1 MNTPMSFNF
10 HDVVLLLPE
19 TYLLGAI
26 CAILLVDLFL
36 KPGQRA
42 ITHWLS
48 LAAVLGTIVLIAV
61 DAEPA
66 ATAFN
71 GMYVHDGIA
80 AVLRIFV
87 LGTTG
92 TVFVYARGYL
102 QDRGLHIGEF
112 YLLSLFATLGAML
125 LVSAG
130 SLVTVYLGLELL
142 TLSTYALVAINRDS
156 PLSSEAA
163 MKYFVLGALASG
175 MLLYGMSM
183 IYGATGT
190 LDLKQ
195 IQAAAT
201 FAAGDVQQHQALL
214 AFGLVFLVVG
224 IGFKFGV
231 APFHMWIPDVYQGAP
246 TAVTLFIGT
255 TLKIAAFGMAYR
267 LLEGGLSGMVSHWRE
282 MLAVLAVAS
291 LAIGNIVAI
300 AQTNLKRMLAY
311 STISHMGFLL
321 MGLLNGTPS
330 GYAAAM
336 FYAIAYA
343 ITASVAFGGILL
355 LARSGF
361 EAEEIDDFKGLN
373 QRNPWYALVMLL
385 AMASLAGV
393 PPLFGFFAK
402 LLVLKAALDAGMLWV
417 VIVAIVMAIVGAYYY
432 LRVIKVMYFDVADDK
447 SALVLP
453 GDLPFRWLLSLN
465 GAALLVL
472 GLFWGPLIAWCY
484 RAFGIS

>member
-1 MNTPMSFNF
+1 MRPF
-10 HDVVLLLPE
+10 
-19 TYLLGAI
+19 
-26 CAILLVDLFL
+26 LV
-36 KPGQRA
+36 
-42 ITHWLS
+42 
-48 LAAVLGTIVLIAV
+48 
-61 DAEPA
+61 
-66 ATAFN
+66 
-71 GMYVHDGIA
+71 
-80 AVLRIFV
+80 
-87 LGTTG
+87 
-92 TVFVYARGYL
+92 
-102 QDRGLHIGEF
+102 
-112 YLLSLFATLGAML
+112 
-125 LVSAG
+125 
-130 SLVTVYLGLELL
+130 
-142 TLSTYALVAINRDS
+142 
-156 PLSSEAA
+156 
-163 MKYFVLGALASG
+163 
-175 MLLYGMSM
+175 
-183 IYGATGT
+183 
-190 LDLKQ
+190 
-195 IQAAAT
+195 
-201 FAAGDVQQHQALL
+201 
-214 AFGLVFLVVG
+214 FGLVFVVAG
-224 IGFKFGV
+224 IAFKVGV

-432 LRVIKVMYFDVADDK
+432 LRVIKVMYFDAAEDK
-447 SALVLP
+447 SALALP
-453 GDLPFRWLLSLN
+453 SDLPFRWLLSLN

>member
-1 MNTPMSFNF
+1 
-10 HDVVLLLPE
+10 
-19 TYLLGAI
+19 
-26 CAILLVDLFL
+26 
-36 KPGQRA
+36 
-42 ITHWLS
+42 
-48 LAAVLGTIVLIAV
+48 
-61 DAEPA
+61 
-66 ATAFN
+66 
-71 GMYVHDGIA
+71 
-80 AVLRIFV
+80 
-87 LGTTG
+87 
-92 TVFVYARGYL
+92 
-102 QDRGLHIGEF
+102 
-112 YLLSLFATLGAML
+112 
-125 LVSAG
+125 
-130 SLVTVYLGLELL
+130 
-142 TLSTYALVAINRDS
+142 
-156 PLSSEAA
+156 
-163 MKYFVLGALASG
+163 
-175 MLLYGMSM
+175 
-183 IYGATGT
+183 
-190 LDLKQ
+190 
-195 IQAAAT
+195 
-201 FAAGDVQQHQALL
+201 
-214 AFGLVFLVVG
+214 
-224 IGFKFGV
+224 
-231 APFHMWIPDVYQGAP
+231 MWIPDVYQGAP

-321 MGLLNGTPS
+321 LGLLNGTPS

-447 SALVLP
+447 SALALP

>member
-1 MNTPMSFNF
+1 MNTAMSFNT
-10 HDVVLLLPE
+10 HDIVLLLPE
-19 TYLLGAI
+19 TFLLGAI
-26 CAILLVDLFL
+26 CAILLIDLFL
-36 KPGQRA
+36 KPNQRA

-48 LAAVLGTIVLIAV
+48 LAAVLGTIALIAV

-71 GMYVHDGIA
+71 GMYIHDGIA

-102 QDRGLHIGEF
+102 QDRGLHVGEF
-112 YLLSLFATLGAML
+112 YLLSLFATLGAMV

-156 PLSSEAA
+156 ALSSEAA

-224 IGFKFGV
+224 VGFKFGV

-267 LLEGGLSGMVSHWRE
+267 LLEGGLSGMVGHWRE

-361 EAEEIDDFKGLN
+361 EAEEIEDFKGLN

-447 SALVLP
+447 SALALP

>member
-1 MNTPMSFNF
+1 MNTPMSFNI
-10 HDVVLLLPE
+10 HDVVLMLPE
-19 TYLLGAI
+19 AFLLGAI
-26 CAILLVDLFL
+26 CAILLIDLFL
-36 KPGQRA
+36 KPTQRA
-42 ITHWLS
+42 VTHWLS
-48 LAAVLGTIVLIAV
+48 LATVLGTIVLIAT
-61 DAEPA
+61 DAEPT

-71 GMYVHDGIA
+71 GMYIHDGIA

-87 LGTTG
+87 LATTG
-92 TVFVYARGYL
+92 GVFVYARGYL
-102 QDRGLHIGEF
+102 QDRGLHVGEF
-112 YLLSLFATLGAML
+112 YLLSLFATLGAMV

-156 PLSSEAA
+156 ALSSEAA

-267 LLEGGLSGMVSHWRE
+267 LLEGGLSGMVGHWRE

-361 EAEEIDDFKGLN
+361 EAEEIEDFKGLN
-373 QRNPWYALVMLL
+373 QRNPWYALIMLL

>member
-1 MNTPMSFNF
+1 MRAFREWSVRLWQTVRPRR
-10 HDVVLLLPE
+10 DD
-19 TYLLGAI
+19 A
-26 CAILLVDLFL
+26 DLEREL
-36 KPGQRA
+36 RA
-42 ITHWLS
+42 HLELEADAHGRS
-48 LAAVLGTIVLIAV
+48 ARYSGIVQ
-61 DAEPA
+61 
-66 ATAFN
+66 ATEA
-71 GMYVHDGIA
+71 MRD
-80 AVLRIFV
+80 
-87 LGTTG
+87 
-92 TVFVYARGYL
+92 
-102 QDRGLHIGEF
+102 QRGLRWLEDLARDIRYGIR
-112 YLLSLFATLGAML
+112 TL
-125 LVSAG
+125 
-130 SLVTVYLGLELL
+130 
-142 TLSTYALVAINRDS
+142 
-156 PLSSEAA
+156 
-163 MKYFVLGALASG
+163 
-175 MLLYGMSM
+175 
-183 IYGATGT
+183 
-190 LDLKQ
+190 
-195 IQAAAT
+195 
-201 FAAGDVQQHQALL
+201 
-214 AFGLVFLVVG
+214 
-224 IGFKFGV
+224 
-231 APFHMWIPDVYQGAP
+231 
-246 TAVTLFIGT
+246 AVTPAF
-255 TLKIAAFGMAYR
+255 TLI
-267 LLEGGLSGMVSHWRE
+267 
-282 MLAVLAVAS
+282 AVAS

-447 SALVLP
+447 SALALP